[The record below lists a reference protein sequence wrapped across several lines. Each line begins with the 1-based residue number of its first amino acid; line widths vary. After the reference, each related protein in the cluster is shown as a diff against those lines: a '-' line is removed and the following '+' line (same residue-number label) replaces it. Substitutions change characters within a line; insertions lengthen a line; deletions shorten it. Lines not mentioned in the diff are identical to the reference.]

1 MIAAWLIAKAL
12 APRYA
17 IVVTLLVG
25 GIVAWAGGDVVTDKL
40 TFSGDA
46 RIYCARLHLHQPG
59 EYWLALLPGDHG
71 LAKCAGF
78 ATMKASGYPLAVSPL
93 IIVTGGWRCC
103 FLRLASFL
111 SASRPLPP
119 PFVKARMHTRMPVN
133 AGWRPSQ
140 PAGFICWRGFSA
152 APLPG

>member
-1 MIAAWLIAKAL
+1 MIAAWLMAKAL

-40 TFSGDA
+40 TFSLVMPEFIA
-46 RIYCARLHLHQPG
+46 PVHLHQPG
-59 EYWLALLPGDHG
+59 EYWRALLPGDHG
-71 LAKCAGF
+71 LAKCAGVRHDESLRLP
-78 ATMKASGYPLAVSPL
+78 AGGLAAHHRYGRLALLFSP
-93 IIVTGGWRCC
+93 
-103 FLRLASFL
+103 LASFL

-119 PFVKARMHTRMPVN
+119 PFVKARMRTRMPVN

-140 PAGFICWRGFSA
+140 PEDFICWRGFSA
-152 APLPG
+152 ARLPG